1 LHDKEIVVKTKTIEQ
16 TVTFDARPRVVYDLY
31 VDAKKHAAFTGA
43 RASLVKKPGGKMRA
57 WDGYVSGV
65 MLLLEPGK
73 RIVQTWKSQ
82 TWPKGRPESILDIRL
97 KPRGKGTELT
107 MIHAGIPTASLA
119 KGFRSGWHTSYWK
132 PIARHLKNKGAKRG

>member
-1 LHDKEIVVKTKTIEQ
+1 MKTKTIEQ
-16 TVTFDARPRVVYDLY
+16 TVTFDAPPRVVYGAY
-31 VDAKKHAAFTGA
+31 ADAKKHAAFTGA
-43 RASLVKKPGGKMRA
+43 KAKLVKKRGGKMSA
-57 WDGYVSGV
+57 WNGYVSGV
-65 MLLLEPGK
+65 MLLLVPGK

-97 KPRGKGTELT
+97 KPKGKGTELT

-132 PIARHLKNKGAKRG
+132 PMARHFAKRQAKRG